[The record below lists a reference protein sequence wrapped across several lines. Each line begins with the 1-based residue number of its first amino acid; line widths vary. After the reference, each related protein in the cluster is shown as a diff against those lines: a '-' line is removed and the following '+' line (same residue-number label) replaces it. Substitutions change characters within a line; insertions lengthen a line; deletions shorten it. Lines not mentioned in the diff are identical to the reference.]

1 MDSLIEAFIAG
12 CKVVWL
18 KWPEDLQNG
27 LIKGQTYP
35 SAIREGP
42 CWVMS
47 GNTSCRLC
55 LGLSYNARSPKSM
68 LLTNLL
74 FVRKKI

>member
-27 LIKGQTYP
+27 PIKG
-35 SAIREGP
+35 
-42 CWVMS
+42 
-47 GNTSCRLC
+47 
-55 LGLSYNARSPKSM
+55 
-68 LLTNLL
+68 
-74 FVRKKI
+74 